1 MKTYRDLYIWQ
12 KAIELVVNIYK
23 GTDSLPGTEEYG
35 LKAQMR
41 RCSISISSNIA
52 EGFGRRSNKEFR
64 RFIDISI
71 GSLFEL
77 QTQLEICKRLNYLN
91 EEQFSVY
98 FEYTREIERMMV
110 AFRKTLK
117 NN

>member
-1 MKTYRDLYIWQ
+1 MNK
-12 KAIELVVNIYK
+12 
-23 GTDSLPGTEEYG
+23 G

-41 RCSISISSNIA
+41 KCSISIASNIA
-52 EGFGRRSNKEFR
+52 EGFGRRSNKDFR
-64 RFIDISI
+64 RFIDIAI

-77 QTQLEICKRLNYLN
+77 QTQLEICKRLDYLN
-91 EEQFSVY
+91 EKQFSGY
-98 FEYTREIERMMV
+98 FEQTREIERMIV